1 MSVPF
6 VGLENSVEAAARD
19 ACAAILPKYNTIGL
33 AVMAESSQDA
43 ACEPSTA
50 ADNEVILHKL
60 AASGKVGDPVR
71 IHAHVFAQPVYT
83 RGRKHACDGVLGF
96 HPATSSWFFA
106 AVNKHVV
113 AGPCLRTMLRTA
125 GLMD

>member
-33 AVMAESSQDA
+33 AVMTDA
-43 ACEPSTA
+43 ADASTA